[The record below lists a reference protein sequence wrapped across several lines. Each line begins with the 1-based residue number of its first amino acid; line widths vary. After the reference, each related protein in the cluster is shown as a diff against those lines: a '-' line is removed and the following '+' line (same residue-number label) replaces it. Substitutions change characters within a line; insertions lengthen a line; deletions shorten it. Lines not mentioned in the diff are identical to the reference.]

1 MACWCRKAQE
11 ECLGRPLSAAML
23 PSEVLALCDMGAQYV
38 VRGPITAGSE
48 VAGMLNWIRNWVGDV
63 GGTVSGS
70 DINEDM
76 YTTEAWTD
84 VGGALLSLGFIIW
97 GWGD

>member
-1 MACWCRKAQE
+1 
-11 ECLGRPLSAAML
+11 
-23 PSEVLALCDMGAQYV
+23 
-38 VRGPITAGSE
+38 
-48 VAGMLNWIRNWVGDV
+48 MLNWIRNWVGDV